1 MVNSSRRG
9 GLPTC
14 SRASLP
20 IAQCPLNSKS
30 MKILKSIPICLF
42 LFVLFIPAPAFSQNN
57 RLRAITYNI
66 YEGMRLDTSAGKPIF
81 VEWVKQMDPD
91 VLALQEVTGFTQA
104 SLEKLAE
111 SYGHP
116 YAVLLIEGEKFP
128 VAITSK
134 YPIVNVQKVSDNM
147 DRGFITAHIKDF
159 NVVSL
164 HFTPFDYR
172 KRRQEVELLLAHI
185 NAQSSKQQWLIM
197 GDFNTVSPADSANY
211 SDGRM
216 VENYLK
222 YEKKYAPIKKLV
234 DNKLDYTVIEKV
246 LANGF
251 TDALKKTTP
260 EFVKTV
266 HPKRFEPKTGTDVTS
281 RIDFIFVSRDLV
293 KKISAAKVIIDDFT
307 NNYSDHYPVLLDL
320 K

>member
-1 MVNSSRRG
+1 M
-9 GLPTC
+9 
-14 SRASLP
+14 
-20 IAQCPLNSKS
+20 
-30 MKILKSIPICLF
+30 MKMLKSTLFFQF
-42 LFVLFIPAPAFSQNN
+42 LFFFVQVPAFSQNN

-66 YEGMRLDTSAGKPIF
+66 FEGMRLDTSAGKPVF
-81 VEWVKQMDPD
+81 VQWVKQMDPD
-91 VLALQEVTGFTQA
+91 ILALQEVTGFTQA

-147 DRGFITAHIKDF
+147 DRGFIIARVKDC

-172 KRRQEVELLLAHI
+172 KRRQEVDLLLAHI
-185 NAQSSKQQWLIM
+185 NAQPSKQQWLIM
-197 GDFNTVSPADSANY
+197 GDFNTLSPADSASY

-216 VENYLK
+216 VENYQK
-222 YEKKYAPIKKLV
+222 YEKKYAPVKKLV
-234 DNKLDYTVIEKV
+234 DNRIDYTVIEKV

-251 TDALKKTTP
+251 TDALKKVTP

-266 HPKRFEPKTGTDVTS
+266 HPKRFEPKSGTDVSS
-281 RIDFIFVSRDLV
+281 RIDFIFVSKDLV
-293 KKISAAKVIIDDFT
+293 KKIVAAKVIVDDFT

-320 K
+320 ININK